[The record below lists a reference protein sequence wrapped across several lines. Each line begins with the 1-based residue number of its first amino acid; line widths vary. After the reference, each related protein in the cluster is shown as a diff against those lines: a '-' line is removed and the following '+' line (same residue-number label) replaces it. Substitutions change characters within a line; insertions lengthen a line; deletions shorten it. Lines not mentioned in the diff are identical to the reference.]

1 MNSKY
6 QSGTCPNCGF
16 DLQTPALSRV
26 WVNPPKGS
34 SPEHLAGG
42 FSDLEELRL
51 AGYAQR
57 NMAGWYI
64 PTDKYKHSIAH

>member
-1 MNSKY
+1 MTDKY
-6 QSGTCPNCGF
+6 ATTTCPNCGF

-26 WVNPPKGS
+26 WINPPEGS
-34 SPEHLAGG
+34 SPEHLAGV

-57 NMAGWYI
+57 TLAGWYI
-64 PTDKYKHSIAH
+64 PTAKYKQSIAY